1 MLPTFILHIVTM
13 ILFGLFVLYAGSV
26 DCKMKFALPGPLST
40 NLSAFHSCLRRFSQS
55 QPVWSWVIL
64 HEPDGNQPFDFI
76 LQTIY
81 KVNVPVYNYN
91 NLEANKRGF
100 TWFPAGPLRA
110 STLAQESKV
119 FFLSKSKFH
128 INLMGNGSGSFRTG
142 DKILFTNYNQGSRI
156 NFEKVIN
163 FFRIKTSTTG
173 LTRYNLLPIVSF
185 LFINETGE
193 ADPVTYIPIDRRD
206 MRKVQKLH
214 LSCSQIFSNSI
225 DKLIFE
231 KDYFTVAA
239 FQTANA
245 MKSGN
250 EFFGKDAIIA
260 KILIGCTGFPY
271 VYSAPSDGMTYG
283 SVVREYS
290 GVYGAV
296 ARGEAQMALNSRLF
310 RTEIITDNVVS
321 ILLF

>member
-1 MLPTFILHIVTM
+1 MLHIVTM
-13 ILFGLFVLYAGSV
+13 ILFGLFVLYVGSV
-26 DCKMKFALPGPLST
+26 DCKLEFALPGSLSI
-40 NLSAFHSCLRRFSQS
+40 NLSAFHSCLRHFSQS

-76 LQTIY
+76 LQAIY

-91 NLEANKRGF
+91 DFEANKRGF
-100 TWFPAGPLRA
+100 TWFPVGPLRA
-110 STLAQESKV
+110 STLARESKV

-142 DKILFTNYNQGSRI
+142 DKILFTNYNRASRI

-163 FFRIKTSTTG
+163 FFRMKTSTTG

-206 MRKVQKLH
+206 LRKIQKLH
-214 LSCSQIFSNSI
+214 LNCSQIFSNSI

-231 KDYFTVAA
+231 NDYFTVAA
-239 FQTANA
+239 FPAANA
-245 MKSGN
+245 IKSGK
-250 EFFGKDAIIA
+250 EFYGKDAIVA

-271 VYSAPSDGMTYG
+271 VYRAPSDGMTYG
-283 SVVREYS
+283 SVVGEYS

-296 ARGEAQMALNSRLF
+296 ARGEAQMALNSRAF

-321 ILLF
+321 IFWLN

>member
-1 MLPTFILHIVTM
+1 ML
-13 ILFGLFVLYAGSV
+13 LFGLFVLYSGLVS
-26 DCKMKFALPGPLST
+26 CKLKFSLPVPLSI
-40 NLSAFHSCLRRFSQS
+40 NLSAFHSCLKHFSHS

-76 LQTIY
+76 LQAIY
-81 KVNVPVYNYN
+81 KVDVPVYNYN
-91 NLEANKRGF
+91 DLEANKRGF
-100 TWFPAGPLRA
+100 TWFPASLRA
-110 STLAQESKV
+110 STLGLESKV

-128 INLMGNGSGSFRTG
+128 INLMGHGSGSFRTG
-142 DKILFTNYNQGSRI
+142 DKILFTNYNRGSRI
-156 NFEKVIN
+156 SFEKVIN
-163 FFRIKTSTTG
+163 FFRMKTSNTG

-193 ADPVTYIPIDRRD
+193 PDPVTYIPIDRRD
-206 MRKVQKLH
+206 FRKVQKLH
-214 LSCSQIFSNSI
+214 LSCSKIFPNSI

-239 FQTANA
+239 FQSANA
-245 MKSGN
+245 LKSGN
-250 EFFGKDAIIA
+250 EFFGKDAIVA

-283 SVVREYS
+283 SVEREYS

-296 ARGEAQMALNSRLF
+296 ARGEAQMSLNSRAF

-321 ILLF
+321 IC